1 MEFNSRD
8 IGSKEKVTYEK
19 KKNELESNINN
30 RKGVKC

>member
-1 MEFNSRD
+1 MSYMKKKN
-8 IGSKEKVTYEK
+8 GSKEKVIYE

>member
-8 IGSKEKVTYEK
+8 IGSKERVIYE

>member
-8 IGSKEKVTYEK
+8 IGSKERVIYEK
-19 KKNELESNINN
+19 KIELESNINN